1 MKSAIA
7 GDAHVIRTSVIM
19 LQEILIEL
27 YERDLNKL
35 KTEIEQFA
43 NEADLWKTSGDITN
57 SAGNLCQHLIGNL
70 QHFIGAV
77 LGESGYVRDRDSEFA
92 TRNSSK
98 EELLQ
103 EIDTTLAVL
112 KQTLGTLSDE
122 DFAKTYPIEV
132 FGEPLTTGFFLTH
145 LTTHF
150 NYHLGQ
156 INYHRRLLAG

>member
-1 MKSAIA
+1 
-7 GDAHVIRTSVIM
+7 M

-35 KTEIEQFA
+35 KSEIEQFSD
-43 NEADLWKTSGDITN
+43 EADLWKTSGDITN
-57 SAGNLCQHLIGNL
+57 SAGNLAQHLVGNL
-70 QHFIGAV
+70 QHFIGAT

-92 TRNSSK
+92 SRNSSK

-103 EIDTTLAVL
+103 EIDTTLAVV
-112 KQTLGTLSDE
+112 KETIGNLGEE
-122 DFAKTYPIEV
+122 DFARIYPIEV
-132 FGEPLTTGFFLTH
+132 FGQPITTGFFLTH

-156 INYHRRLLAG
+156 INYHRRLLAKA